1 MSGNIMN
8 AAVLGMNAQTS
19 WLATIS
25 QNIANS
31 NTTGYKDA
39 ETKFASMVDQAG
51 VGNYSAGGVSTSS
64 LSMNNLQGSVV
75 GTSTVTDLA
84 VQGQGFFVV
93 TDSSGNT
100 FLTRNG
106 SFVPDSAGD
115 LVNSAGYYLMGT
127 NIQNGNYSPV
137 ANSLSGLQRI
147 NISKTGEQAVATTSG
162 TLDLNMPSTA
172 SIQATDIAATPA
184 TTAAAI
190 QASSTLKTSLVTY
203 YGLGAPITLDI
214 YMTNMGG
221 GAWNVDVYNHADA
234 NATSGGFPYG
244 NAEIGASTLNFST
257 TNGQYASGS
266 PVNVTMPSG
275 STVTLDMT
283 GSTQLAAP
291 FTINSAVTNGNA
303 PDTLSGVSIGTDG
316 TLNFVYN
323 SGSTLPGY
331 KIPLATVASPDN
343 LTSVNGTVYS
353 TNIKSGEPQVGIAG
367 TAQFGTIQSSSL
379 ENSTV
384 DLATELTAM
393 IQAQSG
399 YEANSK
405 VFQTGANLLDIL
417 NKLQA

>member
-39 ETKFASMVDQAG
+39 ETRFASMVDQAG

-162 TLDLNMPSTA
+162 TLALNMPSTA
-172 SIQATDIAATPA
+172 AVQATDLAATNTT
-184 TTAAAI
+184 TTAAANF
-190 QASSTLKTSLVTY
+190 TEKTSLVTY
-203 YGLGAPITLDI
+203 DGLGTPITLDI

-234 NATSGGFPYG
+234 NATSGGFPYAAG
-244 NAEIGASTLNFST
+244 EIGTSTLNFST

-266 PVNVTMPSG
+266 PINVTMPSG

-303 PDTLSGVSIGTDG
+303 PDTLTGVSIGADG

-331 KIPLATVASPDN
+331 RIPLATVASPDN
-343 LTSVNGTVYS
+343 LTSVNGTVYA
-353 TNIKSGEPQVGIAG
+353 TNIRSGEPQLGVAG